1 MRGWS
6 SILVG
11 CLLLVATY
19 WSFAWGGF
27 GSATVMC
34 AVGGIFLIV
43 RGVQGLA
50 VGESGD
56 PTALIDFASDP
67 AGAIVDTATERLGD
81 WFNGDKQDATP
92 AAEEPKF
99 DPDAAIA
106 RYLAQRGTEPGVET
120 AAPAAGATPI
130 RTFGRKGI

>member
-6 SILVG
+6 SIFVG
-11 CLLLVATY
+11 LLLFGVAW

-34 AVGGIFLIV
+34 VAAAAFLIV
-43 RGVQGLA
+43 RGTQGVT

-56 PTALIDFASDP
+56 PTALIEFVRDP
-67 AGAIVDTATERLGD
+67 AGAIVDTATDRLGD
-81 WFNGDKQDATP
+81 WLSEAKPSA
-92 AAEEPKF
+92 AAEPEQPKF

-106 RYLAQRGTEPGVET
+106 RYLAQRDAGP
-120 AAPAAGATPI
+120 AAPSATPASPVG
-130 RTFGRKGI
+130 FGRKGI

>member
-27 GSATVMC
+27 GPATWMC
-34 AVGGIFLIV
+34 GAAGAFLIV

-67 AGAIVDTATERLGD
+67 AGAIVDTATERLGE
-81 WFNGDKQDATP
+81 WFNDKVAKP
-92 AAEEPKF
+92 AAVAEETKF

-106 RYLAQRGTEPGVET
+106 RYLAQRGTEP
-120 AAPAAGATPI
+120 AAEQSAANFAPSRG
-130 RTFGRKGI
+130 FGRKGV

>member
-34 AVGGIFLIV
+34 AAGGVFLIV
-43 RGVQGLA
+43 RGVQGMA

-56 PTALIDFASDP
+56 PTALIEFARDP

-81 WFNGDKQDATP
+81 WFNGDDK
-92 AAEEPKF
+92 AAPVEEQPKF

-106 RYLAQRGTEPGVET
+106 RYLEQRTVEPGVQP
-120 AAPAAGATPI
+120 AAPLAGPAPI